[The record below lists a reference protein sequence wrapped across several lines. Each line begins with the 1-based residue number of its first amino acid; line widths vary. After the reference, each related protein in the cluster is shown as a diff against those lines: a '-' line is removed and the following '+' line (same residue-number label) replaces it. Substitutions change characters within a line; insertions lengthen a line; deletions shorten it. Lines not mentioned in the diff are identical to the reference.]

1 MKIVIEY
8 LMKKTDKIL
17 NELIRKIERNDRWC
31 VINDAKPTLYMEGV
45 NDTCTDLIKFIKDL
59 KKDKK

>member
-1 MKIVIEY
+1 
-8 LMKKTDKIL
+8 MKKTDKIL

-31 VINDAKPTLYMEGV
+31 ITNDTKPTLYMEGV

>member
-1 MKIVIEY
+1 
-8 LMKKTDKIL
+8 MKKTDKIL